1 MGKHV
6 GSKVKRKR
14 KRKHK
19 KVISP
24 YNMAIVVCI
33 IIIIVALCTLMSSK
47 DNKSEKEVATQNN
60 QTQIRETEENQ
71 ERTPIEVVETKTK
84 EGETISEKDALKLAV
99 KQFKKLDEKGINEKK
114 IQIVKILRA
123 NEEYY
128 YISSPKNT
136 LEIKLVGGKITR
148 INSILVENL
157 QKK

>member
-14 KRKHK
+14 KHK
-19 KVISP
+19 QAISP
-24 YNMAIVVCI
+24 YNIAVAVCI
-33 IIIIVALCTLMSSK
+33 IIIIVALYSLISPK
-47 DNKSEKEVATQNN
+47 DNKSKKEVATQNN
-60 QTQIRETEENQ
+60 QTQIRETEENK

-99 KQFKKLDEKGINEKK
+99 KQFKNLDEKGISEKNL
-114 IQIVKILRA
+114 QIVKILRA

-128 YISSPKNT
+128 YISSPENT
-136 LEIKLVGGKITR
+136 LEIKLTGGKITR
-148 INSILVENL
+148 INSVLVENL

>member
-14 KRKHK
+14 KHK
-19 KVISP
+19 KAISP
-24 YNMAIVVCI
+24 YNIAIVACI
-33 IIIIVALCTLMSSK
+33 IIIIVAICTLISPK
-47 DNKSEKEVATQNN
+47 DNKKSEKEVATPNN

-71 ERTPIEVVETKTK
+71 ERTPIEVVETETK

-99 KQFKKLDEKGINEKK
+99 NQFKKLDEKGINEKK
-114 IQIVKILRA
+114 LQIVKILRA

-136 LEIKLVGGKITR
+136 LEIKLTGGKITR
-148 INSILVENL
+148 INSVLVENL